1 MDRQEDSPT
10 PDIRRHRGPR
20 TSRFLTALLLALLTA
35 ANFSGCQI
43 IIGTLLTL
51 QGRPMATCEFTAM
64 TKKKLAEKGKK
75 VVVLATSTAEALSE
89 EPSLDLDIID
99 SVSRRLQLDNV
110 NVVDPYKVG
119 AFIDENGGIKESTPL
134 APIGVKFK
142 ADYIVLFKF
151 NKFGYGAPNT
161 PGMFQGHASYKVVV
175 VEMVKD
181 KDATDGKRAKVIYNR
196 AFESTFP
203 KNRLVAADEAGT
215 PELFKS
221 KYMARISED
230 LTRLFVDYRPEDEIN

>member
-1 MDRQEDSPT
+1 MDRQAGSPT
-10 PDIRRHRGPR
+10 PVSRRDCGLR
-20 TSRFLTALLLALLTA
+20 TGRPLTALLLALLTA
-35 ANFSGCQI
+35 ASFSGCQI
-43 IIGTLLTL
+43 VIGTLLTL
-51 QGRPMATCEFTAM
+51 QGRPMTTCEFTSM
-64 TKKKLAEKGKK
+64 TKKKLSEKGKK
-75 VVVLATSTAEALSE
+75 VVVITSANAEAQSE

-99 SVSRRLQLDNV
+99 SVSRRLQIDNV

-119 AFIDENGGIKESTPL
+119 AWIDENGGINEATPL
-134 APIGVKFK
+134 APIGIKFN

-151 NKFGYGAPNT
+151 NKFGYAAPNT

-181 KDATDGKRAKVIYNR
+181 KEATGGKKAKVIYNR
-196 AFESTFP
+196 AFESKFP
-203 KNRLVAADEAGT
+203 TNRPVAADEAGT
-215 PELFKS
+215 LELFKS

>member
-1 MDRQEDSPT
+1 MDRQADSPT
-10 PDIRRHRGPR
+10 PDSRKCRLRTGGP
-20 TSRFLTALLLALLTA
+20 LTPLLLALLMA
-35 ANFSGCQI
+35 VNFSGCQI

-51 QGRPMATCEFTAM
+51 QGRPMATCEFTSM

-75 VVVLATSTAEALSE
+75 VVVISSATAEAQSE

-119 AFIDENGGIKESTPL
+119 AWIDENGGIKEETPL
-134 APIGVKFK
+134 APIGVKFN

-151 NKFGYGAPNT
+151 NKFGYAAANT

-181 KDATDGKRAKVIYNR
+181 KDATGGKRAKVIYNR
-196 AFESTFP
+196 AFESQFP
-203 KNRLVAADEAGT
+203 TNRPVAADEAGT
-215 PELFKS
+215 PEVFKS
-221 KYMARISED
+221 KYMSRISQD